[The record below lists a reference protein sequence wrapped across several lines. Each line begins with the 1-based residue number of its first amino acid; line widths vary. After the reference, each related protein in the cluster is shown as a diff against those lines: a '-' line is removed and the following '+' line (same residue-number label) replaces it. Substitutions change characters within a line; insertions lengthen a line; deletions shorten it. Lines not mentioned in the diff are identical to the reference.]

1 LVKVNLPLLIGLLY
15 FRTLKLITEQCTGT
29 RPKSASDCRTDPGMT
44 HCRAN
49 GSFGRG
55 TSQGPDTGPFL
66 SRRQ

>member
-1 LVKVNLPLLIGLLY
+1 LVKVNLPLLIGLFY
-15 FRTLKLITEQCTGT
+15 FLSLKLITEQCTGT
-29 RPKSASDCRTDPGMT
+29 RPKSASDCRTDSGMT

-66 SRRQ
+66 SCRQ